1 MSQADLIKVL
11 VQTRHL
17 SDHPAN
23 DENKYAFAY
32 QITITNHS
40 ETQVQLMSRYWLITD
55 GTGKKSEVQGEG
67 VVGKQPHLA
76 PGEEFQYTSGA
87 ILDTPVGTM
96 EGYYDMQLQG
106 GETLRVPIE
115 VFRLAVPNT
124 IH

>member
-1 MSQADLIKVL
+1 MSQADLIKVV

-17 SDHPAN
+17 SDHPAS

-40 ETQVQLMSRYWLITD
+40 DTQVQLMSRYWLITD

-96 EGYYDMQLQG
+96 EGYYDMQVQG

>member
-17 SDHPAN
+17 SDHPAS

-40 ETQVQLMSRYWLITD
+40 DTQVQLMSRYWLITD

>member
-1 MSQADLIKVL
+1 MSQADLIKVV

-17 SDHPAN
+17 SDHPAS
-23 DENKYAFAY
+23 DENKFAFAY

-40 ETQVQLMSRYWLITD
+40 DTQVQLISRYWLITD

-67 VVGKQPHLA
+67 VVGKQPQLA

-87 ILDTPVGTM
+87 ILDTPMGTM
-96 EGYYDMQLQG
+96 EGYYDMQVQG